1 MAYVISDE
9 CVSCGT
15 CESECPAGA
24 ISQGDAWTA
33 ELVLMP
39 VLQALS
45 ARVDFSYIS
54 DDSMKGSFLWSSPFS
69 NTFYTPFFFFPFF
82 SEDAAASLLAIC
94 CLLMAAS
101 RVRHLSS
108 PSFLA

>member
-24 ISQGDAWTA
+24 ISQGDDHY
-33 ELVLMP
+33 
-39 VLQALS
+39 
-45 ARVDFSYIS
+45 VDFSHIS

-82 SEDAAASLLAIC
+82 SEAAAASLLAIC

-108 PSFLA
+108 PSFWA

>member
-24 ISQGDAWTA
+24 ISQGDDHYVIDADSWTA

-45 ARVDFSYIS
+45 ARVDFSHIS
-54 DDSMKGSFLWSSPFS
+54 DDSMKGSFLWSSPF
-69 NTFYTPFFFFPFF
+69 
-82 SEDAAASLLAIC
+82 
-94 CLLMAAS
+94 
-101 RVRHLSS
+101 
-108 PSFLA
+108 

>member
-1 MAYVISDE
+1 MQI
-9 CVSCGT
+9 
-15 CESECPAGA
+15 P
-24 ISQGDAWTA
+24 AWTA

-45 ARVDFSYIS
+45 ARVDFSHIS

-108 PSFLA
+108 PSFWA